1 MIASRAQITASKR
14 SPHERRKSDVS
25 DLRKLTMAELGNT
38 RVRKSDVSD
47 LRKLTMAEL
56 GNTRVLR
63 KCGICLEKPGLRF
76 APSGLRLLRSSAPRA
91 EPRVDIALHNTT
103 N

>member
-1 MIASRAQITASKR
+1 MIASRAPITASKR

-47 LRKLTMAEL
+47 LR
-56 GNTRVLR
+56 
-63 KCGICLEKPGLRF
+63 
-76 APSGLRLLRSSAPRA
+76 
-91 EPRVDIALHNTT
+91 H
-103 N
+103 